1 MKKILK
7 MGVVALVSA
16 SLVVSVGTLY
26 QKRKD
31 KNLRKLLAL
40 AKQHFMFDDLLTSW
54 IVMDPIL
61 FHVHEGGLIRRDGT
75 VITFEIDADTLRI
88 VETHES
94 EAELVA
100 SLEEK

>member
-7 MGVVALVSA
+7 MGVGALVSA
-16 SLVVSVGTLY
+16 RLVVSVSALY

-40 AKQHFMFDDLLTSW
+40 AKQQFLFDDLFTSW

-61 FHVHEGGLIRRDGT
+61 FHVHEGGLIRQDGT
-75 VITFEIDADTLRI
+75 IITFEIAADTLRI

-94 EAELVA
+94 EPELVTA
-100 SLEEK
+100 LEEK